1 MLPDAVAV
9 PGYKHPCRFCGQL
22 VEANSP
28 YCPHCTRPH
37 PHQMVCPWC
46 FAPIQA
52 GWRACNKCGMS
63 LIVRCNKCGNEVGPD
78 SDACEKCGTVIRHRC
93 PTCAA
98 VVTPGDRRC
107 ARCGQKLGEF
117 WKKRA

>member
-1 MLPDAVAV
+1 VAV

-52 GWRACNKCGMS
+52 GWRACNKCGRS